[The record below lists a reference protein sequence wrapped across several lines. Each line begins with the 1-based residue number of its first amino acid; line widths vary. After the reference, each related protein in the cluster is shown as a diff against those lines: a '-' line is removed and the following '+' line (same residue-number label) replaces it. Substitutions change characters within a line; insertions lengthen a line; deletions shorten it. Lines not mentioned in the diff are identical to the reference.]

1 MTAYP
6 VLLLYCQRC
15 VRVGPWARS
24 FSRAGGLSRE
34 RLA

>member
-6 VLLLYCQRC
+6 VLLLYCQGC

-24 FSRAGGLSRE
+24 FSRATG
-34 RLA
+34 AFA